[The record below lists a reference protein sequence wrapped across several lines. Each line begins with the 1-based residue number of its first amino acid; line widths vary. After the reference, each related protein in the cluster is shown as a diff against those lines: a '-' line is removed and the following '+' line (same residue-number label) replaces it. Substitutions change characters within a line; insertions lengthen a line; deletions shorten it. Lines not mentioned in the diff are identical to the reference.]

1 MRAFLFPGQGSQYP
15 GMGQDILALGDK
27 AAQRLQEAV
36 AILGFPIDEVLCHG
50 SEEDLRQTKVTQPA
64 IFLHSVILA
73 EVMGDRFEPGMIA
86 GHSLGELSALTAG
99 GALSFE
105 DGLRLVSLRAS
116 AMQKACEEQAST
128 MAAVLGL
135 DDDKVV
141 ALCHEVTHNPVDNKY
156 AGQIVVAANFNCPGQ
171 VVISGGPAAV
181 ELAGLKA
188 SEAGCLK
195 VVPLS
200 VGGAFHSPYMQSA
213 ANALQAALDATK
225 ILTPRCPIYQNVA
238 PTEGRLDPS
247 LIRDGLSKQLTG
259 PVLWTQ
265 TIRAMLQGGATEF
278 TELGP
283 GKVLQG
289 LLRKIDRQAV
299 FVQA

>member
-1 MRAFLFPGQGSQYP
+1 MKAYLFPGQGSQYP
-15 GMGQDILALGDK
+15 GMGKDILALGEK
-27 AAQRLQEAV
+27 AALRMQQAV
-36 AILGFPIDEVLCHG
+36 SILGFPLDELLCNG

-73 EVMGDRFEPGMIA
+73 EVMGDRFEPGMVA
-86 GHSLGELSALTAG
+86 GHSLGEFSALTAA
-99 GALSFE
+99 GALGFE

-116 AMQKACEEQAST
+116 AMQKACEEQVST

-141 ALCHEVTHNPVDNKY
+141 ALCDEVSQT
-156 AGQIVVAANFNCPGQ
+156 GQIVVAANFNCPGQ
-171 VVISGGPAAV
+171 VVISGVPAAV
-181 ELAGLKA
+181 ELAGIKA
-188 SEAGCLK
+188 LEAGALK
-195 VVPLS
+195 VVPLA
-200 VGGAFHSPYMQSA
+200 VGGAFHSPLMQSA
-213 ANALQAALDATK
+213 ASALQGALDATE
-225 ILTPRCPIYQNVA
+225 ILAPRCPIYQNVA
-238 PTEGRLDPS
+238 PTEGRLDPA

-265 TIRAMLQGGATEF
+265 SIRAMLQGGATEF
-278 TELGP
+278 TEVGP